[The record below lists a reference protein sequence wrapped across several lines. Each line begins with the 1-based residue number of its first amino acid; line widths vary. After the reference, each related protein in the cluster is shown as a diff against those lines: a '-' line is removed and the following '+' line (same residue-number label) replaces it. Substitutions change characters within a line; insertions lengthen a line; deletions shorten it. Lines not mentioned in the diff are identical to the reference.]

1 MNIQVV
7 QTAQK
12 SEGSLPSSFKFACVC
27 HFLPLECLEE
37 LGCLVESYGMNVCQP
52 TPGKALK
59 EMATH
64 IGDRDNT
71 VRNAALNTIVTV
83 YNVHGDQV
91 FKLIGNVSVTGNTS
105 FCSSPYACVGI
116 CTVFLVMGHVTF
128 CCWCQEHFVMLGI
141 TCYTIDTLK
150 VDYFFPDCEI
160 YNLVAHE

>member
-1 MNIQVV
+1 MC
-7 QTAQK
+7 T
-12 SEGSLPSSFKFACVC
+12 C

-91 FKLIGNVSVTGNTS
+91 FKLIGNVSVTGNKNFNNFFLFFS
-105 FCSSPYACVGI
+105 NPYTFVG
-116 CTVFLVMGHVTF
+116 
-128 CCWCQEHFVMLGI
+128 
-141 TCYTIDTLK
+141 D
-150 VDYFFPDCEI
+150 
-160 YNLVAHE
+160 